1 MEDTKFERRY
11 PNGNGTSDVWKYDY
25 SITKNGPVSV
35 EVNVSDNSFK
45 KRIVDDEPK
54 IEEET
59 SNDSLPKTKRM
70 YLNPANGKM
79 VGYARAKFLNLIT

>member
-1 MEDTKFERRY
+1 MENTKFEQRY

-35 EVNVSDNSFK
+35 EVNVTDGSFNRK
-45 KRIVDDEPK
+45 VV
-54 IEEET
+54 EEEQPQEI
-59 SNDSLPKTKRM
+59 SNESLPKTKRM

-79 VGYARAKFLNLIT
+79 VGYARAKSLKLID